1 MKNTKKK
8 SPRPRVRRRR
18 KVRAVESKKFFPPTS
33 QMGLP
38 TFTPWDVSGRHVRDK
53 KLESLA
59 TANLSLTQ

>member
-8 SPRPRVRRRR
+8 AARPRRRR

-38 TFTPWDVSGRHVRDK
+38 TFTPWDISGRHVRDK

-59 TANLSLTQ
+59 TTNLSLTQ